1 MKRFKGLHGV
11 ARAQDRYQHDIV
23 VNSKV
28 VRLADTGGSQLI
40 LKTQHNGDCN
50 AMAKLPILEFP
61 DERLRTKAVPV
72 ETVDD
77 EVRQLV
83 DDMLETM
90 YDARGIGLAA
100 TQVDVH
106 RRVVV
111 MDVSDD
117 NSQPLVLINPR
128 YEPIGDAKEPL
139 SEGCLSI
146 PEYYAEVPRYLK
158 VKLNALDRHGEPYEL
173 EADGL
178 LAHCIQHE
186 YDHLEG
192 VLFVDYLSP
201 LKRDRVMKKMQK
213 RHKLMNDA

>member
-1 MKRFKGLHGV
+1 
-11 ARAQDRYQHDIV
+11 
-23 VNSKV
+23 
-28 VRLADTGGSQLI
+28 
-40 LKTQHNGDCN
+40 
-50 AMAKLPILEFP
+50 MAKLPILEYP
-61 DERLRTKAVPV
+61 DERLRTRAVQV

-77 EVRQLV
+77 EVRRLV

-106 RRVVV
+106 RRVIV

-117 NSQPLVLINPR
+117 RSTPLVLINP
-128 YEPIGDAKEPL
+128 EVTPIGEEREPMQ
-139 SEGCLSI
+139 EGCLSI
-146 PEYYAEVPRYLK
+146 PEYYADVPRALRVHLK
-158 VKLNALDRHGEPYEL
+158 ALDRDGQPYEL

-186 YDHLEG
+186 HDHLEG

-213 RHKLMNDA
+213 RHKLMQDA

>member
-1 MKRFKGLHGV
+1 
-11 ARAQDRYQHDIV
+11 
-23 VNSKV
+23 
-28 VRLADTGGSQLI
+28 
-40 LKTQHNGDCN
+40 
-50 AMAKLPILEFP
+50 MAKLPILEYP
-61 DERLRTKAVPV
+61 DERLRNRAAPV

-77 EVRQLV
+77 EVRRLV

-106 RRVVV
+106 RRVIV

-117 NSQPLVLINPR
+117 RTSPLVLINP
-128 YEPIGDAKEPL
+128 EVAPIGEEREPMQ
-139 SEGCLSI
+139 EGCLSI
-146 PEYYAEVPRYLK
+146 PEYYADVPRALRVHLK
-158 VKLNALDRHGEPYEL
+158 ALDRDGQPYEL

-186 YDHLEG
+186 HDHLEG
-192 VLFVDYLSP
+192 VLFIDYLSP

-213 RHKLMNDA
+213 RHKLMHDA

>member
-1 MKRFKGLHGV
+1 
-11 ARAQDRYQHDIV
+11 
-23 VNSKV
+23 
-28 VRLADTGGSQLI
+28 
-40 LKTQHNGDCN
+40 
-50 AMAKLPILEFP
+50 MAKLPILEFP
-61 DERLRTKAVPV
+61 DERLRTKAAPV

-77 EVRQLV
+77 EVRQLI

-106 RRVVV
+106 RRVIV

-117 NSQPLVLINPR
+117 QSTPLVLIDPE
-128 YEPIGDAKEPL
+128 YTPIGDEREPMQ
-139 SEGCLSI
+139 EGCLSI
-146 PEYYAEVPRYLK
+146 PEYYAEVPRALK
-158 VKLNALDRHGEPYEL
+158 VHLKALDRDGQPYEL
-173 EADGL
+173 EAEGL

-201 LKRDRVMKKMQK
+201 LKRNRVMKKMQK
-213 RHKLMNDA
+213 RHRLQQPA

>member
-1 MKRFKGLHGV
+1 
-11 ARAQDRYQHDIV
+11 
-23 VNSKV
+23 
-28 VRLADTGGSQLI
+28 
-40 LKTQHNGDCN
+40 
-50 AMAKLPILEFP
+50 MAKLPILEFP
-61 DERLRTKAVPV
+61 DERLRTRAAPV
-72 ETVDD
+72 EAVDD

-90 YDARGIGLAA
+90 YDASGIGLAA

-106 RRVVV
+106 RRVIV
-111 MDVSDD
+111 MDTSDD
-117 NSQPLVLINPR
+117 QSRPLVLINPE
-128 YEPIGDAKEPL
+128 YTPIGDERDLL

-146 PEYYAEVPRYLK
+146 PEYYAEVPRALRVHLK
-158 VKLNALDRHGEPYEL
+158 ALGRDGKPYEL

-186 YDHLEG
+186 HDHLEG

-213 RHKLMNDA
+213 RHKQMQSA

>member
-1 MKRFKGLHGV
+1 
-11 ARAQDRYQHDIV
+11 
-23 VNSKV
+23 
-28 VRLADTGGSQLI
+28 
-40 LKTQHNGDCN
+40 
-50 AMAKLPILEFP
+50 MAKLPILEYP
-61 DERLRTKAVPV
+61 DERLRNRAAPV

-77 EVRQLV
+77 EVRRLV

-106 RRVVV
+106 RRVIV

-117 NSQPLVLINPR
+117 RSSPLVLINP
-128 YEPIGDAKEPL
+128 EVAPIGEEREPMQ
-139 SEGCLSI
+139 EGCLSI
-146 PEYYAEVPRYLK
+146 PEYYADVPRALRVHLK
-158 VKLNALDRHGEPYEL
+158 ALDRAGQPYEL

-186 YDHLEG
+186 HDHLEG

-213 RHKLMNDA
+213 RHKLMQDA

>member
-1 MKRFKGLHGV
+1 
-11 ARAQDRYQHDIV
+11 
-23 VNSKV
+23 
-28 VRLADTGGSQLI
+28 
-40 LKTQHNGDCN
+40 
-50 AMAKLPILEFP
+50 MAKLPILEFP
-61 DERLRTKAVPV
+61 DERLRTQAAPV

-90 YDARGIGLAA
+90 YDAYGIGLAA

-106 RRVVV
+106 RRVIV

-117 NSQPLVLINPR
+117 RSHPLVLINPEYR
-128 YEPIGDAKEPL
+128 PIGDEREPM

-146 PEYYAEVPRYLK
+146 PEYTAEVPRALK
-158 VKLNALDRHGEPYEL
+158 VHLKALDRDGQPYEL

-186 YDHLEG
+186 CDHLEG

-201 LKRDRVMKKMQK
+201 LKRERVLKKMHK
-213 RHKLMNDA
+213 RHRQMQPA

>member
-1 MKRFKGLHGV
+1 
-11 ARAQDRYQHDIV
+11 
-23 VNSKV
+23 
-28 VRLADTGGSQLI
+28 
-40 LKTQHNGDCN
+40 
-50 AMAKLPILEFP
+50 MAKLPILEFP
-61 DERLRTKAVPV
+61 DERLRTRAAPV

-83 DDMLETM
+83 DNMFETM

-106 RRVVV
+106 RRVIV

-117 NSQPLVLINPR
+117 RSSPLVLINPE
-128 YEPIGDAKEPL
+128 YAPIGEAREPMQ
-139 SEGCLSI
+139 EGCLSI
-146 PEYYAEVPRYLK
+146 PEYYAEVPRALQVTLK
-158 VKLNALDRHGEPYEL
+158 ALDRDGVPYEL

-186 YDHLEG
+186 HDHLEG

-201 LKRDRVMKKMQK
+201 LKRAR
-213 RHKLMNDA
+213 AI

>member
-1 MKRFKGLHGV
+1 
-11 ARAQDRYQHDIV
+11 
-23 VNSKV
+23 
-28 VRLADTGGSQLI
+28 
-40 LKTQHNGDCN
+40 
-50 AMAKLPILEFP
+50 MAKLPILEFP
-61 DERLRTKAVPV
+61 DERLRTIAAPV

-77 EVRQLV
+77 EVRRLV

-90 YDARGIGLAA
+90 YDASGIGLAA

-106 RRVVV
+106 SRVIV

-117 NSQPLVLINPR
+117 RSSPLVLINP
-128 YEPIGDAKEPL
+128 EFTPLGDERDPMQ
-139 SEGCLSI
+139 EGCLSI
-146 PEYYAEVPRYLK
+146 PEYYAEVPRALK
-158 VKLNALDRHGEPYEL
+158 VHLKALDRDGQPYEL
-173 EADGL
+173 EAEGL

-213 RHKLMNDA
+213 RHKQMQPA

>member
-1 MKRFKGLHGV
+1 
-11 ARAQDRYQHDIV
+11 
-23 VNSKV
+23 
-28 VRLADTGGSQLI
+28 
-40 LKTQHNGDCN
+40 
-50 AMAKLPILEFP
+50 MAKRPILEFP
-61 DERLRTKAVPV
+61 DERLRTRAQPV

-77 EVRQLV
+77 SVRQLV

-100 TQVDVH
+100 TQIDVH

-111 MDVSDD
+111 MDVSEAGA
-117 NSQPLVLINPR
+117 SPLVMINPR
-128 YEPIGDAKEPL
+128 FEAIGDEKAPL

-146 PEYYAEVPRYLK
+146 PEYYAEVPRFLK
-158 VKLNALDRHGEPYEL
+158 VKLNALDRNGEAYEL
-173 EADGL
+173 EAEGL

-192 VLFVDYLSP
+192 VLFVDYLSS

-213 RHKLMNDA
+213 RHRLMQDA

>member
-1 MKRFKGLHGV
+1 
-11 ARAQDRYQHDIV
+11 
-23 VNSKV
+23 
-28 VRLADTGGSQLI
+28 
-40 LKTQHNGDCN
+40 
-50 AMAKLPILEFP
+50 MAKLPILEFP
-61 DERLRTKAVPV
+61 DERLRNKAVAV
-72 ETVDD
+72 EAVDD

-83 DDMLETM
+83 DNMLETM

-100 TQVDVH
+100 TQIDVH

-128 YEPIGDAKEPL
+128 YEAIGEEQAPL

-146 PEYYAEVPRYLK
+146 PEFYAEVPRHLK
-158 VKLNALDRHGEPYEL
+158 VRLNALDRNGDAYEL

-201 LKRDRVMKKMQK
+201 LKRDRIMKKMQK
-213 RHKLMNDA
+213 RHKQMQDA

>member
-1 MKRFKGLHGV
+1 
-11 ARAQDRYQHDIV
+11 
-23 VNSKV
+23 
-28 VRLADTGGSQLI
+28 
-40 LKTQHNGDCN
+40 
-50 AMAKLPILEFP
+50 MAKLPILEFP
-61 DERLRTKAVPV
+61 DERLRTVAAPI

-90 YDARGIGLAA
+90 YYARGIGLAA

-117 NSQPLVLINPR
+117 QSHPLVMINPQYTPLGEER
-128 YEPIGDAKEPL
+128 EPL
-139 SEGCLSI
+139 QEGCLSI
-146 PEYYAEVPRYLK
+146 PEYYAEVPRALK
-158 VKLNALDRHGEPYEL
+158 VHLKALDRDGQPFEL

-192 VLFVDYLSP
+192 VLFVDYLST
-201 LKRDRVMKKMQK
+201 LKRDRITKKMQK
-213 RHKLMNDA
+213 RHRQMQPA